1 MNFEFST
8 TGRIIFGNGTIKK
21 LPGYANS
28 LGKNAF
34 IICGKNTNRID
45 SITDTLNSADIKT
58 SVFSVAT
65 EPTIPLVL
73 QGIHEARSKG
83 CDLIIGIG
91 GGSVIDA
98 GKVISA
104 MIANIGKLSEYLEVI
119 GEGKSIAKLPV
130 PYIAIPTTAGTGAE
144 VTCNAVLASPE
155 HKVKVSM
162 RNSLMYP
169 RIAIVD
175 PELTYSMPP
184 AITASTGLDALT
196 QLIEAFVSI
205 KANPLT
211 DGIIIEGLKRASRSL
226 LAVYKSG
233 DRSAREEMCIASLF
247 SGLALA
253 NAKLGAVHGLAA
265 PLGGMLSARHGMI
278 CARLLP
284 FVIEINVKSL
294 IKNNPSSDSLKR
306 FDTIAQN
313 LTNNTQVSA
322 MDAVSWIKNI
332 CAEMKIPA
340 LKDFGL
346 KESHIPEIVKQA
358 KKSSSTKGNPV
369 ELTDEELTQI
379 LYEAL

>member
-1 MNFEFST
+1 MHFEFST
-8 TGRIIFGNGTIKK
+8 TGRIIFGNGTIKQ
-21 LPGYANS
+21 LSDYAN
-28 LGKNAF
+28 LFGRNAL
-34 IICGKNTNRID
+34 IVCGKNTSRID
-45 SITDTLNSADIKT
+45 SIIGTLNSAGIQT
-58 SVFSVAT
+58 SVFSVST

-98 GKVISA
+98 GKAISA
-104 MIANIGKLSEYLEVI
+104 MMTNRGELSEYLEVI
-119 GEGKSIAKLPV
+119 GEGRSIANVPA

-162 RNSLMYP
+162 RSSLMYP

-175 PELTYSMPP
+175 PDLTYSLPP
-184 AITASTGLDALT
+184 TITASTGLDALT

-211 DGIIIEGLKRASRSL
+211 DGICIEGLKRASRSL
-226 LAVYKSG
+226 HIAYRSG
-233 DRSAREEMCIASLF
+233 AKSAREEMCIASLL

-265 PLGGMLSARHGMI
+265 PLGGMLSAPHGMI

-284 FVIEINVKSL
+284 FVIETNVYTL
-294 IKNNPSSDSLKR
+294 IKDDPSSDFLKR
-306 FDTIAQN
+306 FDTIAQI
-313 LTNNTQVSA
+313 LTDNVHSSA
-322 MDAVSWIKNI
+322 IDAVKWTDNI
-332 CAEMKIPA
+332 CIEMKIAP
-340 LKDFGL
+340 LKEFGL
-346 KESHIPEIVKQA
+346 KESHIPEIVQQA
-358 KKSSSTKGNPV
+358 KRSSSTKGNPV
-369 ELTDEELTQI
+369 ELTDEQLAQI
-379 LYEAL
+379 LRRAM